1 MRHLKKGKKLGR
13 NASHRKAMF
22 SNLTTSLFRH
32 SKITTT
38 EAKAKELVRVASQMI
53 TRAKGEKNPLHA
65 RRQVLKLIKD
75 KEVVKNLFEDIA
87 PRFKDRPGG
96 YIRVLRAGQR
106 VGDAA
111 RLAIVELVEE
121 A

>member
-1 MRHLKKGKKLGR
+1 MRHLKKARKLGR
-13 NASHRKAMF
+13 TTSHRKAMF

-32 SKITTT
+32 GKITTT
-38 EAKAKELVRVASQMI
+38 EAKAKELIRVASQMI
-53 TRAKGEKNPLHA
+53 TTARGEHPLHA

-75 KEVVKNLFEDIA
+75 NEVVKVLFDEIA

-96 YIRVLRAGQR
+96 YLRVIKAGQR
-106 VGDAA
+106 HGDAA
-111 RLAIVELVEE
+111 QLAIVELIEG